1 MLKKFPDVSR
11 LATNNAFNTKISE
24 VEKVIPDDANYITTD
39 EFNKFSGSIFDER
52 LKKAKLTM

>member
-52 LKKAKLTM
+52 LKKAK